1 MYIVSLLYFNIGH
14 NTLCMQYTS
23 CPFPVWQTNPEGLQK
38 HFLSNWNT
46 KTFLVA
52 YCSISCIFMLTS
64 KHCVYGVHKLSILNI
79 TNVYTNMWQTFFLT
93 HYFDWPIIF
102 KSNNLL
108 NLLMLILNSEH
119 SHYLLRLPLVQL
131 SHVKWNIKLDCRIM
145 HSSANVLTHSC
156 VFISQ
161 VFGVLETAKEKY
173 SIEDYCVSQISLE
186 QVFLS
191 FAQFQHCAEVCRKW
205 HAQAL
210 KGRSSWTWPSP
221 DEYEVQPGS
230 PSDHCTLLR
239 CLSSHTHL
247 WHDHMYVTHT
257 SRLKHWTTNPRSPSV
272 GCVRLRAVC
281 VSTGRSSHHRKQ
293 TLNFNWWAEKK
304 RRCLSS
310 VCATETMSH
319 VCTCVRLLCY
329 L

>member
-1 MYIVSLLYFNIGH
+1 MF
-14 NTLCMQYTS
+14 T
-23 CPFPVWQTNPEGLQK
+23 QTCDK
-38 HFLSNWNT
+38 HFFWLTILIDRLSLNLTIYWIC
-46 KTFLVA
+46 L
-52 YCSISCIFMLTS
+52 CS
-64 KHCVYGVHKLSILNI
+64 YSILNI
-79 TNVYTNMWQTFFLT
+79 A
-93 HYFDWPIIF
+93 IIC
-102 KSNNLL
+102 SL
-108 NLLMLILNSEH
+108 S
-119 SHYLLRLPLVQL
+119 LLRLPLVQL

-145 HSSANVLTHSC
+145 HSSANILTHSC

-272 GCVRLRAVC
+272 GCVRLRAVW

-293 TLNFNWWAEKK
+293 TLNFNRWVSTMK
-304 RRCLSS
+304 RKDVCLSYPLYARQKRCL
-310 VCATETMSH
+310 

>member
-1 MYIVSLLYFNIGH
+1 MF
-14 NTLCMQYTS
+14 T
-23 CPFPVWQTNPEGLQK
+23 QTY
-38 HFLSNWNT
+38 S
-46 KTFLVA
+46 
-52 YCSISCIFMLTS
+52 
-64 KHCVYGVHKLSILNI
+64 
-79 TNVYTNMWQTFFLT
+79 FFFVT
-93 HYFDWPIIF
+93 HYFDCPWSWIF

-108 NLLMLILNSEH
+108 NLLMLIQNSEH
-119 SHYLLRLPLVQL
+119 SRYLLRLPLVQL
-131 SHVKWNIKLDCRIM
+131 SHVKWNIKLHCREM
-145 HSSANVLTHSC
+145 HSSANVLTHFC

-221 DEYEVQPGS
+221 DEYEVQPGPTDS
-230 PSDHCTLLR
+230 PLDHCTLLR

-293 TLNFNWWAEKK
+293 SLNFNRWAEKK
-304 RRCLSS
+304 RRLFILCMRDRNDVSCVHMCTIAVLFIKVFFCLYLF
-310 VCATETMSH
+310 
-319 VCTCVRLLCY
+319 TCFLLWSKCWRDMRFAPFLEAY
-329 L
+329 VK